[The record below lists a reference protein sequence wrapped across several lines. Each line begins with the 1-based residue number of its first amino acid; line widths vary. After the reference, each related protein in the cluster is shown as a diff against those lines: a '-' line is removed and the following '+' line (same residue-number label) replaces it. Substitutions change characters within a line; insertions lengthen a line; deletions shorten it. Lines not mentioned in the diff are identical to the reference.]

1 MKKLDILF
9 RGDAISQIQALV
21 DDIGFDKSKVAR
33 AALNLGL
40 KTMRE
45 ARRQQAI
52 NIVGADMCR
61 QVIKGE

>member
-9 RGDAISQIQALV
+9 RDDANTQIQSLV

-45 ARRQQAI
+45 SCHQQAI

-61 QVIKGE
+61 QVIKG